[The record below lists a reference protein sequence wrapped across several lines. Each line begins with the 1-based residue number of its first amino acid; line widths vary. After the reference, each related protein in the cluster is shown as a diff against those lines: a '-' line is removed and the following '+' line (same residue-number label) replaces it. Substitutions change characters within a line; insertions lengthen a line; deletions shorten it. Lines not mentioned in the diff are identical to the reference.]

1 MLEFFIRLLAGGLN
15 RNRNFMK
22 IFTSLLLLLG
32 LLQAQSSFIT
42 KDEYAKMLYNAPRGI
57 SCAKCHGEVG
67 EGKII
72 AAFVEKGRPKTLQTA
87 PIYHLDYTRFEKGVK
102 SSRSIMPKYYLTE
115 REIAALY
122 YYLQSVNR
130 KKESK

>member
-1 MLEFFIRLLAGGLN
+1 MKLL
-15 RNRNFMK
+15 
-22 IFTSLLLLLG
+22 ITLLLFSSFTW
-32 LLQAQSSFIT
+32 AQESFIT

-57 SCAKCHGEVG
+57 SCAKCHGEIG

-72 AAFVEKGRPKTLQTA
+72 AAFIEKGRPKTLQTA

-102 SSRSIMPKYYLTE
+102 SSRSIMPKYYLTDK
-115 REIAALY
+115 EIAALY

>member
-1 MLEFFIRLLAGGLN
+1 MKFFMGLFFMLMI
-15 RNRNFMK
+15 
-22 IFTSLLLLLG
+22 
-32 LLQAQSSFIT
+32 LQADASFIT

-72 AAFVEKGRPKTLQTA
+72 AAFVEKGRPKTLETA

-102 SSRSIMPKYYLTE
+102 ASKSVMPKYYLTDS
-115 REIAALY
+115 EIAALY

-130 KKESK
+130 KEESE

>member
-1 MLEFFIRLLAGGLN
+1 
-15 RNRNFMK
+15 MK
-22 IFTSLLLLLG
+22 ILTALLFLSSLVW
-32 LLQAQSSFIT
+32 AKESFIT

-57 SCAKCHGEVG
+57 SCAKCHGAIG

-72 AAFVEKGRPKTLQTA
+72 AAFVEKGRPQTLQTA

-102 SSRSIMPKYYLTE
+102 SSRSIMPKYYLTDK
-115 REIAALY
+115 EIAALY

-130 KKESK
+130 KKESQ

>member
-1 MLEFFIRLLAGGLN
+1 MRIFLAL
-15 RNRNFMK
+15 
-22 IFTSLLLLLG
+22 SLLLG
-32 LLQAQSSFIT
+32 CVKAESSFIT

-57 SCAKCHGEVG
+57 SCAKCHGDVG

-72 AAFVEKGRPKTLQTA
+72 AAFIDKGRPKTLQTA

-102 SSRSIMPKYYLTE
+102 NSPSIMPKYYLTDS
-115 REIAALY
+115 EIAALY

-130 KKESK
+130 KKESQ